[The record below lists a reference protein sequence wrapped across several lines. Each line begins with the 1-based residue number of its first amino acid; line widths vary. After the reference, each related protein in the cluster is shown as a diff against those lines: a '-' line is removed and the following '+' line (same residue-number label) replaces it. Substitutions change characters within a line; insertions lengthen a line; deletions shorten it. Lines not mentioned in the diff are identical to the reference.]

1 MKSHPEKQFA
11 AAAVAVDVALFCIKN
26 QKLHV
31 LLIELDRPEFPNK
44 WALPG
49 GLVTPHENLDEAVM
63 RHLKDRGGEGES
75 YIEQL
80 GTYGDPDRDPTGWVV
95 SVAYLALTTSNTFV
109 PKTSSRYKSVAW
121 VSLDN
126 LPELAYDHK
135 KILADAVLRLKSK
148 LNYSNIV
155 FALLP
160 HEFTFTELQDCYEVI
175 LEKHIDKRNFRKKM
189 LSLNLLEEV
198 QKVKATGAH
207 RPAQLYRFKE
217 RALHIT
223 QTL

>member
-1 MKSHPEKQFA
+1 MKSHPEKEFA

-31 LLIELDRPEFPNK
+31 LLLELDRPEFPGK

-49 GLVTPHENLDEAVM
+49 GLVTPHEKLDEAVM

-80 GTYGDPDRDPTGWVV
+80 GSYGDPDRDPTGWVV
-95 SVAYLALTTSNTFV
+95 SVAYLAITTADTFV

-121 VSLDN
+121 VSVDN
-126 LPELAYDHK
+126 LPSLAYDHT

-148 LNYSNIV
+148 INYSNIV

-160 HEFTFTELQDCYEVI
+160 HEFTFTDLQDAYEII
-175 LEKHIDKRNFRKKM
+175 LEKRIDKRNFRKKM
-189 LSLNLLEEV
+189 LSLDLLEEADKI
-198 QKVKATGAH
+198 KVSGAH

-217 RALHIT
+217 RTLHIT